1 MAFHSSLLAFAWS
14 SRKAESFSDDRTVKI
29 CGKIYE
35 KVRRLV
41 YDCAYVSVLQ
51 PHVPLSL
58 SPKRFQCFSH
68 LGDEDYSAM
77 VLIMETPF
85 GKDDLMA
92 MLDSVE
98 DAVVKLDGSAKYV
111 AMNKAA
117 ADIFRRL
124 GQDPQAMIGK
134 SMWEVFPDLKGTLA
148 ERELDLALK
157 DHVPIKFKFFYPGDQ
172 HWYDIQGY
180 PSHPGVIL
188 VFRDITGRK
197 SASQS

>member
-1 MAFHSSLLAFAWS
+1 M
-14 SRKAESFSDDRTVKI
+14 
-29 CGKIYE
+29 
-35 KVRRLV
+35 
-41 YDCAYVSVLQ
+41 
-51 PHVPLSL
+51 PLSL
-58 SPKRFQCFSH
+58 SPKRFQYFPH

-77 VLIMETPF
+77 VLIMESPF

-124 GQDPQAMIGK
+124 GQDPEAMIGK
-134 SMWEVFPDLKGTLA
+134 SVWELFPDVKGTIV
-148 ERELDLALK
+148 ERELHKALE
-157 DHVPIKFKFFYPGDQ
+157 DHTSIKFEFLYPGDQ

-197 SASQS
+197 NASRS